1 VRDFSLENSQENEK
15 IREEDFLKA
24 KCHEITLGLQ
34 FSKKED
40 FLQGNSLVIFIDIF
54 KSQVF

>member
-1 VRDFSLENSQENEK
+1 LKTVKKMKK